1 MIVKLLYNCFI
12 NIITDT
18 TMFNSIYNEKMFN
31 FLLTTV
37 YIILPCII
45 IIIGRVL
52 NNLTDTETQ
61 FLLSIW
67 VMWLCCA
74 ILYIVSRRINDTVSR
89 IMILS
94 TSLDYQLPIM
104 IV

>member
-18 TMFNSIYNEKMFN
+18 TMFNSIYNEKTFN

-37 YIILPCII
+37 YMMLPCII
-45 IIIGRVL
+45 IIIGYVL
-52 NNLTDTETQ
+52 NNITDTETLV
-61 FLLSIW
+61 LLSIW
-67 VMWLCCA
+67 FMCICCVF
-74 ILYIVSRRINDTVSR
+74 LYIVSRRQNDRVLR

-94 TSLDYQLPIM
+94 TSLDYQLSIM